1 MRRAALTLAMLAAL
15 AGPALADDL
24 ILSLSHETVTI
35 ASNYQGA
42 EVAVF
47 GAALDG
53 EGDVRPAGPYDLI
66 VTTRGPLEV
75 IDVREKERVGGVWV
89 NTKGREFVRAPSF
102 LSVLASRP
110 VAEMADEATR
120 ARDDLGLDA
129 AAAGRLAGAGPN
141 GPSAADRPFVAALRR
156 LQESR
161 GLWREDPRGVDFIGA
176 SLFQGSIRLPPNVP
190 FGEFEVEARLMQDG
204 LMLARRTVSF
214 RVVKSGFEA
223 QVAGVSE
230 TNRLAYGVA
239 VVALALLF
247 GWLASVIFRRD

>member
-1 MRRAALTLAMLAAL
+1 MACALY
-15 AGPALADDL
+15 AGLIAPALGDDL
-24 ILSLSHETVTI
+24 ILSLSHKAVTI

-47 GAALDG
+47 GAALDD

-66 VTTRGPLEV
+66 VTTRGPLET
-75 IDVREKERVGGVWV
+75 IDVREKARVAGVWI
-89 NTKGREFVRAPSF
+89 NAEGREFVRAPSF

-110 VAEMADEATR
+110 IAEIADEATR

-129 AAAGRLAGAGPN
+129 IAAGRLGGSQTK
-141 GPSAADRPFVAALRR
+141 GVSAADRPFVAALRR

-161 GLWREDPRGVDFIGA
+161 GLWREEPRGVDFIGA
-176 SLFQGSIRLPPNVP
+176 SLFQGSISLPANVP
-190 FGEFEVEARLMQDG
+190 FGEFEVEARLMQNG
-204 LMLARRTVSF
+204 ALLARRVVSF
-214 RVVKSGFEA
+214 HVVKSGFEA
-223 QVAGVSE
+223 QVAGMAE
-230 TNRLAYGVA
+230 TARLAYGLA